1 MKDTFRLNLK
11 KGSVIKLKRKP
22 TNENHATE
30 VFRTIREINFKKETI
45 LCDDNII
52 YKFKDVI

>member
-1 MKDTFRLNLK
+1 MKASYRLNLK
-11 KGSVIKLKRKP
+11 KGSIVKLKRKP

-30 VFRTIREINFKKETI
+30 VFRTIREIDFKKETI

-52 YKFKDVI
+52 YKFKDII